1 MSSSPLSLR
10 ALLHVQVGEDTRRCI
25 RRRRPGPCGP
35 CVTRVQDDRRY
46 FLSSTEEA
54 EAEITDAADA
64 VADGDTSTSSTQL
77 SLAGASPPPPRA
89 LDLSTPLQPRSRGL
103 PSRELVEL
111 VRVQLDMLT
120 TMLESRIAEEFSE
133 STLGVRCAMYCRSE
147 PAAAGVV
154 STRADRTDRT
164 NTNSLHLQLV
174 AASGGDGSFVCDPDD
189 ESSSITAS
197 AEMEQSWTNEATMV
211 VLPDNGGLMLP
222 LTHKNFLVGLLL
234 VERVV
239 GDGSTPSAYYI
250 PPPVQDLFGPTEMA
264 VIKQSAQAL
273 SMSCAM
279 ELRAIVDAAQQRMQ
293 QERLQ
298 GLLSQ
303 ASKPLTTLKT
313 LGRMLQ
319 PRLAEGE
326 PERDMTDGVVAQ
338 GQYLSELLGQIQ
350 KAVGS
355 GGGGGE
361 GAWRLPAGEE
371 EEEGRGSKNRKV
383 VVVGGGVEGKAG
395 GKKDAGRSKYA
406 YALPSSS
413 IGSDNATVTWD
424 VESSSDEEEEK
435 SEVEHNVD
443 EVDDD
448 DKGSVEV
455 TSTSTLPST
464 DVCELLRRLLDSSA
478 AFLATKGVSLVV
490 EPGGILNETAPCVVR
505 GEYAVV
511 KHVLGTILDEAVD
524 ATATAAS
531 AMKDDDFPSIESRFA
546 RHVSLAVR
554 VTKER
559 GSVVLDVSL
568 ACDGDR
574 ADCDAWIDT
583 GVRSV
588 VGLDTE
594 ALADDVDELGALLL
608 RDASGSS
615 RLCLRLA
622 DE

>member
-1 MSSSPLSLR
+1 M
-10 ALLHVQVGEDTRRCI
+10 
-25 RRRRPGPCGP
+25 
-35 CVTRVQDDRRY
+35 
-46 FLSSTEEA
+46 
-54 EAEITDAADA
+54 
-64 VADGDTSTSSTQL
+64 
-77 SLAGASPPPPRA
+77 
-89 LDLSTPLQPRSRGL
+89 
-103 PSRELVEL
+103 EL

-154 STRADRTDRT
+154 STRADRTDRNGRT
-164 NTNSLHLQLV
+164 NNSNNSLHLQLV
-174 AASGGDGSFVCDPDD
+174 AASGGDGTFVCDPDD

-222 LTHKNFLVGLLL
+222 LTHKSFLVGLLL

-239 GDGSTPSAYYI
+239 GDGSTPSTYYI

-355 GGGGGE
+355 GGGGGGGGGE
-361 GAWRLPAGEE
+361 GAWRLPAG
-371 EEEGRGSKNRKV
+371 EEGRGSKNRKV

-424 VESSSDEEEEK
+424 VESSSDEERSDEEEK
-435 SEVEHNVD
+435 SEVEHDVD

-455 TSTSTLPST
+455 TSALPST

-490 EPGGILNETAPCVVR
+490 EPGGVLNETAPCVVR

-531 AMKDDDFPSIESRFA
+531 AMGDDVPSIESRFA
-546 RHVSLAVR
+546 RRVSLAVR

>member
-1 MSSSPLSLR
+1 
-10 ALLHVQVGEDTRRCI
+10 
-25 RRRRPGPCGP
+25 
-35 CVTRVQDDRRY
+35 
-46 FLSSTEEA
+46 
-54 EAEITDAADA
+54 
-64 VADGDTSTSSTQL
+64 
-77 SLAGASPPPPRA
+77 
-89 LDLSTPLQPRSRGL
+89 
-103 PSRELVEL
+103 
-111 VRVQLDMLT
+111 
-120 TMLESRIAEEFSE
+120 
-133 STLGVRCAMYCRSE
+133 
-147 PAAAGVV
+147 
-154 STRADRTDRT
+154 
-164 NTNSLHLQLV
+164 
-174 AASGGDGSFVCDPDD
+174 
-189 ESSSITAS
+189 
-197 AEMEQSWTNEATMV
+197 
-211 VLPDNGGLMLP
+211 LP